1 MYKRQFLCKE
11 FGPVESHQVEEI
23 DDPIAG
29 PGQVVVDIKATG
41 ISFPDVLIVQGL
53 YQFKPP
59 FPFSPGSE
67 ISGIV
72 SSIGEGVTNLNEG
85 DRVMGSVGSGGLREK
100 GLYLEQQL
108 MPLPDSMDFETAAG
122 FPLNYGTTYHA
133 FKQRGELKEGESVL
147 VLGAGGG
154 LGITAIHIAKA
165 MGARVIAAASSQEKI
180 DLCKKEGAD
189 EGIIYERNMDR
200 DLQKKFSD
208 QIKEVTG
215 GGVDMIYDLVG
226 GDYAEPALRAIA
238 RHGKYLVIGFTA
250 GIPKMPLNLT
260 LLKECQ
266 IVGVFWGQFAGLDYD
281 ENQQNFKE
289 LFELHAE
296 GKIKPFVTETF
307 PLDDAAK
314 AIKTLEDRKVLGKV
328 VVSME

>member
-1 MYKRQFLCKE
+1 MKAFLCKE
-11 FGPVESHQVEEI
+11 FGPVDSHSVEEI
-23 DDPIAG
+23 EDPVAG

-67 ISGIV
+67 ISGVV
-72 SSIGEGVTNLNEG
+72 SSVGEGVTMHKAG
-85 DRVMGSVGSGGLREK
+85 DRVMGSIGSGGLREK
-100 GLYLEQQL
+100 GVYLEQQL
-108 MPLPDSMDFETAAG
+108 MPLPESMDFNTAAG

-133 FKQRGELKEGESVL
+133 FKQRGELKEGQSVL

-165 MGARVIAAASSQEKI
+165 MGAKVIAAASSQEKI

-189 EGIIYERNMDR
+189 EGIIYERDMDR

-208 QIKEVTG
+208 EIKELTG

-266 IVGVFWGQFAGLDYD
+266 IVGVFWGQFAAIDHA
-281 ENQQNFKE
+281 ENAQNFKE

-296 GKIKPFVTETF
+296 GKIKPFVTETYS
-307 PLDDAAK
+307 LEESAK

-328 VVSME
+328 VVNME

>member
-1 MYKRQFLCKE
+1 MKAFLCKE
-11 FGPVESHQVEEI
+11 FGPVDSHKVEEI
-23 DDPIAG
+23 EDPVAG

-72 SSIGEGVTNLNEG
+72 SSVGEGVTSHKEG
-85 DRVMGSVGSGGLREK
+85 DRVMGSIGSGGLREK
-100 GLYLEQQL
+100 GVYSEQQL
-108 MPLPDSMDFETAAG
+108 MPLPESMDFDTAAG

-133 FKQRGELKEGESVL
+133 FKQRGELQEGQSVL

-165 MGARVIAAASSQEKI
+165 MGAKVIAAASSQEKI

-189 EGIIYERNMDR
+189 EGIIYERDMDR

-266 IVGVFWGQFAGLDYD
+266 IVGVFWGQFAGLDHE
-281 ENQQNFKE
+281 ENAQNFKE
-289 LFELHAE
+289 LFDLHAQ
-296 GKIKPFVTETF
+296 GKIRPFVTETYS
-307 PLDDAAK
+307 LEESAK

>member
-1 MYKRQFLCKE
+1 MKAFVCNE
-11 FGPVESHQVEEI
+11 FGPVESHKIEDV
-23 DDPIAG
+23 DDPVAG

-59 FPFSPGSE
+59 FPFSPGGE
-67 ISGIV
+67 IAGVV
-72 SSIGEGVTNLNEG
+72 SSVGEGVTMYKEG
-85 DRVMGSVGSGGLREK
+85 DRVMGSVGNGGLCEK
-100 GLYLEQQL
+100 GAYFAQQL
-108 MPLPDSMDFETAAG
+108 MPLPETMDFKTAAG
-122 FPLNYGTTYHA
+122 FPLNYGTTFHA
-133 FKQRGELKEGESVL
+133 LKQRGELQSGESLL

-154 LGITAIHIAKA
+154 LGITAVHIGKA
-165 MGARVIAAASSQEKI
+165 MGAKVIAAASSQDKL
-180 DLCKKEGAD
+180 DLCKSEGAD
-189 EGIIYERNMDR
+189 ETILYQRDMDR

-208 QIKEVTG
+208 EIKEASG

-226 GDYAEPALRAIA
+226 GDYAEPSLRAIK

-266 IVGVFWGQFAGLDYD
+266 IIGVFWGQFAGMESEL
-281 ENQQNFKE
+281 NAQNFKE
-289 LFELHAE
+289 LFALHAE
-296 GKIKPFVTETF
+296 GKIKPFVSKSF
-307 PLDDAAK
+307 SLDDTTK
-314 AIKTLEDRKVLGKV
+314 AIKSLEDRKVLGKV

>member
-1 MYKRQFLCKE
+1 MKAFLCKE
-11 FGPVESHQVEEI
+11 FGPVDSHQVEEI

-67 ISGIV
+67 ISGVV
-72 SSIGEGVTNLNEG
+72 SSVGEGVTMYKEG
-85 DRVMGSVGSGGLREK
+85 DRVMGSIGSGGLREK
-100 GLYLEQQL
+100 GVYLEQQL
-108 MPLPDSMDFETAAG
+108 MPLPETMDFNTAAG

-133 FKQRGELKEGESVL
+133 FKQRGELKAGQSVL

-165 MGARVIAAASSQEKI
+165 MGAKVIAAASSQEKI

-189 EGIIYERNMDR
+189 EGIIYEREMDR

-266 IVGVFWGQFAGLDYD
+266 IVGVFWGQFAGVEYA

-289 LFELHAE
+289 LFDLHAE
-296 GKIKPFVTETF
+296 GKIKPFVTETYT
-307 PLDDAAK
+307 LDESAI

>member
-1 MYKRQFLCKE
+1 MKAFLCKE
-11 FGPVESHQVEEI
+11 FGPVDSHKVEEI
-23 DDPIAG
+23 EDPVAG

-67 ISGIV
+67 ISGVI
-72 SSIGEGVTNLNEG
+72 SSVGEGVTLHKAG
-85 DRVMGSVGSGGLREK
+85 DRVMGSIGSGGLREK
-100 GLYLEQQL
+100 GVYFEQQL
-108 MPLPDSMDFETAAG
+108 MPLPESMDFNTAAG
-122 FPLNYGTTYHA
+122 FPLNYVTTYHA
-133 FKQRGELKEGESVL
+133 FKQRGELKAGQSVL

-165 MGARVIAAASSQEKI
+165 MGAKVIAAASSQEKI

-189 EGIIYERNMDR
+189 EGIIYERDMDR

-208 QIKEVTG
+208 QIKEATG
-215 GGVDMIYDLVG
+215 GGVDMIYDIVG

-238 RHGKYLVIGFTA
+238 RHGKYLVIGYTA
-250 GIPKMPLNLT
+250 GRPKMPLNLT
-260 LLKECQ
+260 LLKGCQ
-266 IVGVFWGQFAGLDYD
+266 IIGVFWGQFAGVQQA

-289 LFELHAE
+289 LFDLHAE
-296 GKIKPFVTETF
+296 GKITPFVTESYK
-307 PLDDAAK
+307 LDDAAK
-314 AIKTLEDRKVLGKV
+314 AIKVLEDRKVLGKV

>member
-1 MYKRQFLCKE
+1 MKAFLCKE
-11 FGPVESHQVEEI
+11 FGPVDSHTVEEI
-23 DDPIAG
+23 EDPVVG

-67 ISGIV
+67 ISGVV
-72 SSIGEGVTNLNEG
+72 SSVGEGVTMHKVG
-85 DRVMGSVGSGGLREK
+85 DRVMGSIGSGGLREK
-100 GLYLEQQL
+100 GVYLEQQL
-108 MPLPDSMDFETAAG
+108 MPLPESMDFNTAAG

-133 FKQRGELKEGESVL
+133 FKQRGELKEGQSVL

-180 DLCKKEGAD
+180 DLCVKEGAD
-189 EGIIYERNMDR
+189 EGIIYERDMDR

-208 QIKEVTG
+208 EIKELTG

-266 IVGVFWGQFAGLDYD
+266 IVGVFWGQFAAIDHA
-281 ENQQNFKE
+281 ENAQNFKE

-296 GKIKPFVTETF
+296 GKIKPFVTETYS
-307 PLDDAAK
+307 LEESAK

-328 VVSME
+328 VVNME

>member
-1 MYKRQFLCKE
+1 MKAFLCKE
-11 FGPVESHQVEEI
+11 FGPVDSHTVEEI
-23 DDPIAG
+23 EDPVAG

-67 ISGIV
+67 ISGVV
-72 SSIGEGVTNLNEG
+72 SSVGEGVTMHKVG
-85 DRVMGSVGSGGLREK
+85 GRVMGSIGSGGLREK
-100 GLYLEQQL
+100 GVYLEQQL
-108 MPLPDSMDFETAAG
+108 MPLPESMDFNTAAG

-133 FKQRGELKEGESVL
+133 FKQRGELKEGQSVL

-180 DLCKKEGAD
+180 DLCVKEGAD
-189 EGIIYERNMDR
+189 EGIIYERDMDR

-208 QIKEVTG
+208 EIKELTG

-266 IVGVFWGQFAGLDYD
+266 IVGVFWGQFAAIDHA
-281 ENQQNFKE
+281 ENAQNFKE

-296 GKIKPFVTETF
+296 GKIKPFVTETYS
-307 PLDDAAK
+307 LEESAK

-328 VVSME
+328 VVNME

>member
-1 MYKRQFLCKE
+1 MKAFLCKE
-11 FGPVESHQVEEI
+11 FGPVDSHTVEEI
-23 DDPIAG
+23 EDPVAG

-67 ISGIV
+67 ISGVV
-72 SSIGEGVTNLNEG
+72 SSVGEGVTMHKVG
-85 DRVMGSVGSGGLREK
+85 DRVMGSIGSGGLREK
-100 GLYLEQQL
+100 GVYLEQQL
-108 MPLPDSMDFETAAG
+108 MPLPESMDFNTAAG

-133 FKQRGELKEGESVL
+133 FKQRGELKEGQSVL

-180 DLCKKEGAD
+180 DLCVKEGAD
-189 EGIIYERNMDR
+189 EGIIYERDMDR

-208 QIKEVTG
+208 EIKELTG
-215 GGVDMIYDLVG
+215 DGADMIYDLVG

-266 IVGVFWGQFAGLDYD
+266 IVGVFWGQFAAIDHA
-281 ENQQNFKE
+281 ENAQNFKE

-296 GKIKPFVTETF
+296 GKIKPFVTETYS
-307 PLDDAAK
+307 LEESAK

-328 VVSME
+328 VVNME

>member
-1 MYKRQFLCKE
+1 MKAFLCKE
-11 FGPVESHQVEEI
+11 FGPVDSHKVEEI
-23 DDPIAG
+23 DDPVAG
-29 PGQVVVDIKATG
+29 PGEVVVDIKATG

-67 ISGIV
+67 ISGVI
-72 SSIGEGVTNLNEG
+72 SSVGEGVTLHKEG
-85 DRVMGSVGSGGLREK
+85 DRVMGSIGSGGLREK
-100 GLYLEQQL
+100 GVYSEHQL
-108 MPLPDSMDFETAAG
+108 MPLPESMDFNTAAG

-133 FKQRGELKEGESVL
+133 FKQRGELKEGQSVL

-165 MGARVIAAASSQEKI
+165 MGAKVIAAASSQEKI

-189 EGIIYERNMDR
+189 EGIIYERDMDR

-208 QIKEVTG
+208 EIKEATG

-266 IVGVFWGQFAGLDYD
+266 IVGVFWGQFAAIDQA

-289 LFELHAE
+289 LFELHSQ
-296 GKIKPFVTETF
+296 GKINPFVTETYS
-307 PLDDAAK
+307 LDEAAD

-328 VVSME
+328 VVTME

>member
-1 MYKRQFLCKE
+1 MKAFLCKE
-11 FGPVESHQVEEI
+11 FGPVDSHTVEEI
-23 DDPIAG
+23 EDPVAG

-67 ISGIV
+67 ISGVV
-72 SSIGEGVTNLNEG
+72 SSVGEGVTIHKVG
-85 DRVMGSVGSGGLREK
+85 DRVMGSIGSGGLREK
-100 GLYLEQQL
+100 GVYLEQQL
-108 MPLPDSMDFETAAG
+108 MPLPESMDFNTAAG

-133 FKQRGELKEGESVL
+133 FKQRGELKEGQSVL

-189 EGIIYERNMDR
+189 EGIIYERDMDR

-208 QIKEVTG
+208 EIKELTG

-266 IVGVFWGQFAGLDYD
+266 IVGVFWGQFAAIDHA
-281 ENQQNFKE
+281 ENAQNFKE

-296 GKIKPFVTETF
+296 GKIKPFVTETYS
-307 PLDDAAK
+307 LEESAK

-328 VVSME
+328 VVNME

>member
-1 MYKRQFLCKE
+1 MKAFVCNE
-11 FGPVESHQVEEI
+11 FGPVESHKIENVA
-23 DDPIAG
+23 DPVAG

-59 FPFSPGSE
+59 FPFSPGGE
-67 ISGIV
+67 LAGVV
-72 SSIGEGVTNLNEG
+72 SSVGEGATMYKVG
-85 DRVMGSVGSGGLREK
+85 DRVMGSVGSGGLCEK
-100 GLYLEQQL
+100 GAYFERQL
-108 MPLPDSMDFETAAG
+108 MPLPETMDFKTAAG
-122 FPLNYGTTYHA
+122 FPLNYGTTYHGL
-133 FKQRGELKEGESVL
+133 KQRGELQPGQTLL

-154 LGITAIHIAKA
+154 LGITAVHVGKA
-165 MGARVIAAASSQEKI
+165 MGAKVIAAASSQDKL

-189 EGIIYERNMDR
+189 ETILYQRDMDR
-200 DLQKKFSD
+200 DLQKKFSND
-208 QIKEVTG
+208 IKEASG

-226 GDYAEPALRAIA
+226 GDYAEPSLRAIK

-266 IVGVFWGQFAGLDYD
+266 IIGVFWGQFAGMEAEL
-281 ENQQNFKE
+281 NAQNFKE
-289 LFELHAE
+289 LFAMHAE
-296 GKIKPFVTETF
+296 GKIKPFISQSFSLE
-307 PLDDAAK
+307 DATK
-314 AIKTLEDRKVLGKV
+314 AIKSLEDRKVLGKV

>member
-1 MYKRQFLCKE
+1 MRALICNE
-11 FGPVESHQVEEI
+11 FGPVESHKIEEV

-59 FPFSPGSE
+59 FPFSPGGE

-72 SSIGEGVTNLNEG
+72 SSVGEGVTQFKEG
-85 DRVMGSVGSGGLREK
+85 DRVVGSVGSGGLAEK
-100 GLYLEQQL
+100 GAYFEQQI
-108 MPLPDSMDFETAAG
+108 MPLPESMDFETAAA

-133 FKQRGELKEGESVL
+133 LKQRGELKEGQTLL

-154 LGITAIHIAKA
+154 LGITAIHVAKA
-165 MGARVIAAASSQEKI
+165 MGAKVIAAASSQEKI
-180 DLCKKEGAD
+180 DLCIKEGAD
-189 EGIIYERNMDR
+189 EGIIYQRDMDR

-208 QIKEVTG
+208 DIKEVSG
-215 GGVDMIYDLVG
+215 GGVNMIYDLVG

-266 IVGVFWGQFAGLDYD
+266 ILGVFWGQFAGIDQA
-281 ENQQNFKE
+281 ENAQNFKE
-289 LFELHAE
+289 LFDLHAD
-296 GKIKPFVTETF
+296 GKIKPFVTESYS
-307 PLDDAAK
+307 LDESAK
-314 AIKTLEDRKVLGKV
+314 AIKTLEERKVLGKV

>member
-1 MYKRQFLCKE
+1 MKAFLCKE
-11 FGPVESHQVEEI
+11 FGPVDSHTVEEI
-23 DDPIAG
+23 EDPAAG
-29 PGQVVVDIKATG
+29 PGQVVVNIKATG

-67 ISGIV
+67 ISGVV
-72 SSIGEGVTNLNEG
+72 SSVGEGVTMHKVG
-85 DRVMGSVGSGGLREK
+85 DRVMGSIGSGGLREK
-100 GLYLEQQL
+100 GVYLEQQL
-108 MPLPDSMDFETAAG
+108 MPLPESMDFNTAAG

-133 FKQRGELKEGESVL
+133 FKQRGELKEGQSVL

-180 DLCKKEGAD
+180 DLCIKEGAD
-189 EGIIYERNMDR
+189 EGIIYERDMDR

-208 QIKEVTG
+208 EIKELTG

-266 IVGVFWGQFAGLDYD
+266 IVGVFWGQFAAIDHS
-281 ENQQNFKE
+281 ENAQNFKE

-296 GKIKPFVTETF
+296 GKIKPFVTETYS
-307 PLDDAAK
+307 LEESAK

-328 VVSME
+328 VVNME

>member
-1 MYKRQFLCKE
+1 MKAFLCKE
-11 FGPVESHQVEEI
+11 FGPVDSHTVEEI
-23 DDPIAG
+23 EDPVAG

-67 ISGIV
+67 ISGVV
-72 SSIGEGVTNLNEG
+72 SSVGEGVTMHKVG
-85 DRVMGSVGSGGLREK
+85 DRVMGSIGSGGLREK
-100 GLYLEQQL
+100 GVYLEQQL
-108 MPLPDSMDFETAAG
+108 MPLPESMDFNTAAG

-133 FKQRGELKEGESVL
+133 FKQRGELKEGQSVL

-180 DLCKKEGAD
+180 DLCVKEGAD
-189 EGIIYERNMDR
+189 EGIIYDRDMDR

-208 QIKEVTG
+208 EIKELTG

-266 IVGVFWGQFAGLDYD
+266 IVGVFWGQFAAIDHA
-281 ENQQNFKE
+281 ENAQNFKE

-296 GKIKPFVTETF
+296 GKIKPFVTETYS
-307 PLDDAAK
+307 LEESAK

-328 VVSME
+328 VVNME

>member
-1 MYKRQFLCKE
+1 MKAFLCKE
-11 FGPVESHQVEEI
+11 FGPVDSHTVEEI
-23 DDPIAG
+23 EDPAAG

-67 ISGIV
+67 ISGVV
-72 SSIGEGVTNLNEG
+72 SSVGEGVTMHKVG
-85 DRVMGSVGSGGLREK
+85 DRVMGSIGSGGLREK
-100 GLYLEQQL
+100 GVYLEQQL
-108 MPLPDSMDFETAAG
+108 MPLPESMDFNTAAG

-133 FKQRGELKEGESVL
+133 FKQRGELKEGQSVL

-180 DLCKKEGAD
+180 DLCVKEGAD
-189 EGIIYERNMDR
+189 EGIIYERDMDR

-208 QIKEVTG
+208 EIKELTG

-226 GDYAEPALRAIA
+226 GDYAEPALRAIS

-266 IVGVFWGQFAGLDYD
+266 IVGVFWGQFAAIDHA
-281 ENQQNFKE
+281 ENAQNFKE

-296 GKIKPFVTETF
+296 GKIKPFVTETYS
-307 PLDDAAK
+307 LEESAK

-328 VVSME
+328 VVNME

>member
-1 MYKRQFLCKE
+1 MKAFLCKE
-11 FGPVESHQVEEI
+11 FGPVDSHQVEEI
-23 DDPIAG
+23 DEPIAG

-67 ISGIV
+67 ISGVV
-72 SSIGEGVTNLNEG
+72 SSVGEGVTMHKEG
-85 DRVMGSVGSGGLREK
+85 DRVMGSIGSGGLREQ
-100 GLYLEQQL
+100 GVYLEQQL
-108 MPLPDSMDFETAAG
+108 MPLPETMDFNTAAG

-133 FKQRGELKEGESVL
+133 FKQRGELKAGQSVL

-165 MGARVIAAASSQEKI
+165 MGAKVIAAASSQEKI
-180 DLCKKEGAD
+180 DLCIKEGAD
-189 EGIIYERNMDR
+189 EGIIYEREMDR

-266 IVGVFWGQFAGLDYD
+266 IVGVFWGQFAGVEYA

-289 LFELHAE
+289 LFDLHAE
-296 GKIKPFVTETF
+296 GKIKPFVTETYS
-307 PLDDAAK
+307 LDESAT

>member
-1 MYKRQFLCKE
+1 MKAFLCKE
-11 FGPVESHQVEEI
+11 FGPVDSHQVEEI

-67 ISGIV
+67 ISGVV
-72 SSIGEGVTNLNEG
+72 SSVGEGVTVYKEG
-85 DRVMGSVGSGGLREK
+85 DRVMGSIGSGGLREK
-100 GLYLEQQL
+100 GVYLEQQL
-108 MPLPDSMDFETAAG
+108 MPLPETMDFNTAAG

-133 FKQRGELKEGESVL
+133 FKQRGELKAGQSVL

-165 MGARVIAAASSQEKI
+165 MGAKVIAAASSQEKI

-189 EGIIYERNMDR
+189 EGIIYEREMDR

-266 IVGVFWGQFAGLDYD
+266 IVGVFWGQFAGVEYA

-289 LFELHAE
+289 LFDLHAE
-296 GKIKPFVTETF
+296 GKIKPFVTETYT
-307 PLDDAAK
+307 LDESAT

>member
-1 MYKRQFLCKE
+1 MKAFLCKA
-11 FGPVESHQVEEI
+11 FGPVDTHQVEEI
-23 DDPIAG
+23 EDPIAG

-67 ISGIV
+67 ISGVI
-72 SSIGEGVTNLNEG
+72 SSVGEGVTLHKEG
-85 DRVMGSVGSGGLREK
+85 DRVMGSIGSGGLREK
-100 GLYLEQQL
+100 GVYSEQQL
-108 MPLPDSMDFETAAG
+108 MPLPDSMDFQTAAG

-133 FKQRGELKEGESVL
+133 FKQRGELQAGQTVL

-154 LGITAIHIAKA
+154 LGITAIHVAKA
-165 MGARVIAAASSQEKI
+165 MGAKVIAAASSQEKI

-189 EGIIYERNMDR
+189 EGIIYERDMDR

-208 QIKEVTG
+208 QIKDATG

-266 IVGVFWGQFAGLDYD
+266 IVGVFWGQFAGIDHE
-281 ENQQNFKE
+281 ENAQNFKE
-289 LFELHAE
+289 LLQLHEE
-296 GKIKPFVTETF
+296 GKIKPFVTESF
-307 PLDDAAK
+307 SLEDSAK

>member
-1 MYKRQFLCKE
+1 MKAFLCKE
-11 FGPVESHQVEEI
+11 FGPVDSHQVEEI
-23 DDPIAG
+23 DEPIAG

-67 ISGIV
+67 ISGVV
-72 SSIGEGVTNLNEG
+72 SSVGEGVTMYKEG
-85 DRVMGSVGSGGLREK
+85 DRVMGSIGSGGLREK
-100 GLYLEQQL
+100 GVYIEQQL
-108 MPLPDSMDFETAAG
+108 MPLPETMDFNTAAG

-133 FKQRGELKEGESVL
+133 FKQRGELKAGQSVL

-165 MGARVIAAASSQEKI
+165 MGAKVIAAASSQEKI

-189 EGIIYERNMDR
+189 EGIIYEREMDR

-266 IVGVFWGQFAGLDYD
+266 IVGVFWGQFAGVEYA

-289 LFELHAE
+289 LFDLHAE
-296 GKIKPFVTETF
+296 GKIKPFVTETYT
-307 PLDDAAK
+307 LDESAT

>member
-1 MYKRQFLCKE
+1 MKAFLCKE
-11 FGPVESHQVEEI
+11 FGPVDSHSVEEI
-23 DDPIAG
+23 EDPVAG

-67 ISGIV
+67 ISGVV
-72 SSIGEGVTNLNEG
+72 SSVGEGVTMHKAG
-85 DRVMGSVGSGGLREK
+85 DRVMGSIGSGGLREK
-100 GLYLEQQL
+100 GVYLEQQL
-108 MPLPDSMDFETAAG
+108 MPLPESMDFNTAAG

-133 FKQRGELKEGESVL
+133 FKQRGELKEGQSVL

-165 MGARVIAAASSQEKI
+165 MGAKVIAAASSQEKI

-189 EGIIYERNMDR
+189 EGIIYERDMDR

-208 QIKEVTG
+208 EIKELTG

-266 IVGVFWGQFAGLDYD
+266 IVGVFWGQFAAIDHA
-281 ENQQNFKE
+281 ENSQNFKE

-296 GKIKPFVTETF
+296 GKIKPFVTETYS
-307 PLDDAAK
+307 LEESAK

-328 VVSME
+328 VVNME

>member
-1 MYKRQFLCKE
+1 MKAFLCKE
-11 FGPVESHQVEEI
+11 FGPVDSHQVEEV
-23 DDPIAG
+23 DEPVAG

-67 ISGIV
+67 ISGVV
-72 SSIGEGVTNLNEG
+72 SSVGEGVTMYKEG
-85 DRVMGSVGSGGLREK
+85 DRVMGSIGSGGLREK
-100 GLYLEQQL
+100 GVYLEQQL
-108 MPLPDSMDFETAAG
+108 MPLPESMDFNTAAG

-133 FKQRGELKEGESVL
+133 FKQRGELKAGQSVL

-165 MGARVIAAASSQEKI
+165 MGAKVIAAASSQEKI

-189 EGIIYERNMDR
+189 EGIIYERDMDR

-266 IVGVFWGQFAGLDYD
+266 IVGVFWGQFAGVDQA

-289 LFELHAE
+289 LFDLHAE
-296 GKIKPFVTETF
+296 GKIKPFVTETYT
-307 PLDDAAK
+307 LDESAT
-314 AIKTLEDRKVLGKV
+314 AIKTLEDRKFLGKV